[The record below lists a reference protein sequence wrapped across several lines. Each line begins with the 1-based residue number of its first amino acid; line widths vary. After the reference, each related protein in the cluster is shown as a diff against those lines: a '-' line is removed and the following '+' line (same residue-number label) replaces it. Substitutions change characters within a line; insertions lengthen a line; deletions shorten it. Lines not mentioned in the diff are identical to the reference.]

1 MLRRF
6 LERSPVLDRRQ
17 FCCLAFLL
25 VVATGCSD
33 GRPKRVP
40 VSGKVLID
48 GEPLKFGAVMFVPDT
63 GRASSGTLNA
73 DGHFVLTCYSD
84 NDGALIGTHKVQVFG
99 QETINN
105 TTARIHAPKKYGD
118 LKNSGL
124 SQEIS
129 GPTDSVVIKLT
140 WKGNVPDKPYTET
153 SGPSGVEMPRW
164 SAGKPK

>member
-1 MLRRF
+1 MLN
-6 LERSPVLDRRQ
+6 PRQ
-17 FCCLAFLL
+17 FCCMAFLL
-25 VVATGCSD
+25 VIVAGCGD

-48 GEPLKFGAVMFVPDT
+48 GEPLKFGAVMFVPES
-63 GRASSGTLNA
+63 GRPSSGTLDANGQFA
-73 DGHFVLTCYSD
+73 LTCYSN
-84 NDGALIGTHKVQVFG
+84 NDGALIGKHKVQVFG

-118 LKNSGL
+118 LKNSSL

-129 GPTDSVVIKLT
+129 GPTDSVVINLT

-153 SGPSGVEMPRW
+153 AGAAGDDLPRW
-164 SAGKPK
+164 KAASQKQISKEGAP